1 MDKLTQQSAAARPI
15 KCTAALLFG
24 VLLAGVAGQSHAA
37 PLGARDRL
45 AAATAAARA
54 WQKDAQL
61 VRVETKNADA
71 QGRSPDWS
79 YVFDSPG
86 TKQQRLV
93 SVFGSDQPDLHPTG
107 TVFRRPLGDFVD
119 SPRAMQEAVRQ
130 GMKVHGAG
138 MSMSLTGGEPAQW
151 RVLSGDQSFVIDAAS
166 GRFVR
171 REKD

>member
-1 MDKLTQQSAAARPI
+1 MNHARMQVTAGWPI
-15 KCTAALLFG
+15 KVAVPLATGMLLAALAAPG
-24 VLLAGVAGQSHAA
+24 HAA

-45 AAATAAARA
+45 PAATAAARA

-71 QGRSPDWS
+71 QGRSPDWT
-79 YVFDSPG
+79 YVFDSPAA
-86 TKQQRLV
+86 KQQRLV
-93 SVFGSDQPDLHPTG
+93 SVFGSDKPDLLPAS
-107 TVFRRPLGDFVD
+107 TVFKRPLGDFVD

-130 GMKVHGAG
+130 GMKTHGAG

-151 RVLSGDQSFVIDAAS
+151 RVLSGDQTFVIDAAS